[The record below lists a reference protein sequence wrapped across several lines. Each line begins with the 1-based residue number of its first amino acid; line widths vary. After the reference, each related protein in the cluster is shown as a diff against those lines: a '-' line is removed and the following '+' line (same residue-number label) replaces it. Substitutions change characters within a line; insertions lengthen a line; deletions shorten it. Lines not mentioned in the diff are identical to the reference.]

1 MKETSQSRYDSW
13 KFMFEKGDPKEM
25 GRKRRRVTSPKGVP
39 EGRLEISN
47 MQGKELS
54 FENIP
59 DKILIREKWRIFLN
73 QGGEGGGGGGGGR
86 GGGGG
91 GAKGGKGE
99 GGRDGEERENGEAE
113 PRQNEAVKKRV
124 LERPEPDIESFRPPF
139 DSNRIPNPK
148 RRYREGKK
156 ERERKEGMK
165 KEREEGRKE
174 GRKEGK
180 KEGRK
185 EGRKEIRTEDEKE
198 DRASYGRELRCSR
211 GKGVSL
217 FKERS
222 RLNPLGVSCGMRDE

>member
-73 QGGEGGGGGGGGR
+73 PKRVNLGVEGGYDGVGESEKDKMERKKRKWVKEGEEEGGGGEGGGGG
-86 GGGGG
+86 
-91 GAKGGKGE
+91 AKGEKGE

-113 PRQNEAVKKRV
+113 PRQSRTRVEHFSSCRSVRARGLLQENIYSKRF
-124 LERPEPDIESFRPPF
+124 P
-139 DSNRIPNPK
+139 
-148 RRYREGKK
+148 
-156 ERERKEGMK
+156 
-165 KEREEGRKE
+165 
-174 GRKEGK
+174 
-180 KEGRK
+180 
-185 EGRKEIRTEDEKE
+185 
-198 DRASYGRELRCSR
+198 
-211 GKGVSL
+211 
-217 FKERS
+217 
-222 RLNPLGVSCGMRDE
+222 